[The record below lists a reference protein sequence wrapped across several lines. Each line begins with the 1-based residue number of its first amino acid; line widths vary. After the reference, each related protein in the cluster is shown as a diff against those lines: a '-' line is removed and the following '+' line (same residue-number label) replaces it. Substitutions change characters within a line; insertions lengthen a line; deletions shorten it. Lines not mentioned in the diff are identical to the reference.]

1 MLKHGVETMD
11 AITNPVDMQRL
22 LAPTARSER
31 PERAAVEEAV
41 RMLIR
46 WAGDDPD
53 REGLLDTPSRVL
65 RAYEEW
71 FAGYRDDPA
80 EHLTRTFG
88 DAAGYDEPIVLRG
101 IPFRSCCEHHM
112 APINGVVHVGY
123 LPSRRIV
130 GLSKIARVVDSFSKR
145 LQIQERMTA
154 EIAELIDDTL
164 RPRGVAVVVEAVHA
178 CMDTRG
184 VQKHG
189 VTTVTSR
196 MLGAF
201 KSDVLLRSDFLK
213 AIKG

>member
-1 MLKHGVETMD
+1 MD
-11 AITNPVDMQRL
+11 AITSPVDMQRL
-22 LAPTARSER
+22 LAPAEQAER
-31 PERAAVEEAV
+31 PKRAAVEEAV
-41 RMLIR
+41 RLLIR
-46 WAGDDPD
+46 WAGDDPG

-80 EHLTRTFG
+80 EYLARTFG

-112 APINGVVHVGY
+112 APITGVVHVGY
-123 LPSRRIV
+123 LPSERIV

-164 RPRGVAVVVEAVHA
+164 QPKGVAVVVEGVHA
-178 CMDTRG
+178 CMSTRG

-189 VTTVTSR
+189 VATITSR

-201 KSDVLLRSDFLK
+201 KTDPLLRSDFLK
-213 AIKG
+213 AIKD